1 MPCFWSRG
9 TNHRG
14 LQEQHPPDHPKYFCI
29 RITTE
34 LLFSLFSKRTFI
46 LLICTGNINSVLVL
60 LWFLITTKEQLA
72 QKGTWILS
80 PLGCLLAPFSGTLT
94 TYLDSI
100 NITCKKINKKLCCH
114 ASYIYC
120 IMKHRRQYLTNWTK
134 KDTYKL
140 NNYRKGIKKRIW
152 SFEQLICH

>member
-1 MPCFWSRG
+1 
-9 TNHRG
+9 
-14 LQEQHPPDHPKYFCI
+14 
-29 RITTE
+29 
-34 LLFSLFSKRTFI
+34 
-46 LLICTGNINSVLVL
+46 
-60 LWFLITTKEQLA
+60 
-72 QKGTWILS
+72 LS

-120 IMKHRRQYLTNWTK
+120 IMKHRRHSHKLDQ

-140 NNYRKGIKKRIW
+140 NNYRKGVKKENLKFW
-152 SFEQLICH
+152 TAYLPLKHGTE